1 MARIG
6 YYSTLMIPF
15 LLPSIRV
22 KNKLVLWLITGI
34 VLVIGY
40 DVFKKYSSGLY
51 SYFL

>member
-1 MARIG
+1 M
-6 YYSTLMIPF
+6 
-15 LLPSIRV
+15 